1 MLKRIISSAMA
12 AAVICS
18 ALPAGFVPANAEE
31 ETEYIL
37 GLGDVDGDGRIDAV
51 DASIVQ
57 KDYAISSVGKGS
69 LFDDPDFPEYN
80 AEAADVNGDGRIN
93 AIDASY
99 ILVYYAYIMTGA
111 RPEEVVLGNPEEFHQ
126 TYTVDGGFTNE
137 QIVGSAIKPVVEVSK
152 VVVDEDY
159 AKANPTYEVKVR
171 VCAGMEEYYSSF
183 GLHVY
188 LDPRLKIR
196 QRYLGGISVQ
206 AGEGSEWLNGP
217 ICEEAEP
224 GEDMNSFFVTMAGYE
239 NRGYD
244 GTLFSFD
251 VTLPADVK
259 PGDIFPID
267 IRYEPGDLFIDHKVT
282 EEGSLMQSY
291 FFNYGINNEKNQA
304 FFVPP
309 EDIEKCPALDYID
322 RSYDGYIA
330 VEGVAEEDKLWGDAN
345 VDGKVDLND
354 AVAILQYVALP
365 VKYPLKDEGIIL
377 GDVDGTPGISGTDAL
392 SIQKFDSKLISKLP
406 EK

>member
-18 ALPAGFVPANAEE
+18 AMPAGFVPANAESVG
-31 ETEYIL
+31 
-37 GLGDVDGDGRIDAV
+37 GLGDVNGDGKIDPT
-51 DASIVQ
+51 DASVVME
-57 KDYAISSVGKGS
+57 DYAISSVGNGS

-93 AIDASY
+93 AIDATLIIS
-99 ILVYYAYIMTGA
+99 YYAYFMTGGEA
-111 RPEEVVLGNPEEFHQ
+111 SFSEFLAGDYSDLSAPKH
-126 TYTVDGGFTNE
+126 
-137 QIVGSAIKPVVEVSK
+137 IVGSAIKPVVEVSK
-152 VVVDEDY
+152 VVKTEYD
-159 AKANPTYEVKVR
+159 AKANPTYEVNVL
-171 VCAGMEEYYSSF
+171 VSAGMDEDYYSSV

-188 LDPRLKIR
+188 LDPRLEVGRDRSGRIKVKR
-196 QRYLGGISVQ
+196 GD
-206 AGEGSEWLNGP
+206 GSEDMPVL

-224 GEDMNSFFVTMAGYE
+224 GEDMNSFFVTMASSGWYA
-239 NRGYD
+239 GYD

-259 PGDIFPID
+259 PGDVFPID
-267 IRYEPGDLFIDHKVT
+267 IRYKPGDLFMEYGAT
-282 EEGSLMQSY
+282 EESSLIQAY
-291 FFNYGINNEKNQA
+291 FFNSGINNEKNQA

-309 EDIEKCPALDYID
+309 EDIEKCPALYYID

-330 VEGVAEEDKLWGDAN
+330 VEEDKLWGDAN